1 MDTSG
6 ASTASTV
13 KAGPWQS
20 RNYRLQIASAVISA
34 LGTAAAPVASA
45 FAILDTGGSGTAVGL
60 VSAAGTVPAVLFFVI
75 GGVVADR
82 LPRHLVIVVA
92 NLVSALAQAL
102 FALVVLT
109 QTVKLWQLVIFAAV
123 NGLAIAFRMPAT
135 EGLLM
140 RSVDRAYASKAFA
153 IFRTGLNG
161 AQVAGAALGGVLVAG
176 VGPGWVLAFDAAT
189 FLLASVVGMRMQVE
203 GRLRKRAGLV
213 SELREGWTEF
223 AGRRWLWSVV
233 AQFAVV
239 NAVGVGAFAVLGALA
254 ADRQFDGARDWGF
267 ILSCDAIGMIFGGL
281 LMVRLRP
288 RRLLVSGA
296 SAALL
301 LALPLAA
308 FAAGAPLL
316 VVCAASLLAGIG
328 VEIFSVNW
336 MTTLRQEVPHEKF
349 SRIAA
354 YEALGS
360 FGLTPLGAAA
370 AGPAAD
376 RLGLDR
382 TLWFATGA
390 IVAATALVLA
400 VPDVRKMQREP
411 EDDAAGS
418 GGPPGPR

>member
-1 MDTSG
+1 LATTNTSV
-6 ASTASTV
+6 A
-13 KAGPWQS
+13 PWLS
-20 RNYRLQIASAVISA
+20 RDYRLQVAGAVIST
-34 LGTAAAPVASA
+34 LGTTAAPVATA
-45 FAILDTGGSGTAVGL
+45 FAILDAGGSGTAVGL
-60 VSAAGTVPAVLFFVI
+60 VSASGTLPAVLFFVI

-82 LPRHLVIVVA
+82 LPRHLVIVCA

-102 FALVVLT
+102 FALVVFT
-109 QTVKLWQLVIFAAV
+109 HSVRLWELMLFAAV

-140 RSVDRAYASKAFA
+140 RSVDRAHASKAFA

-161 AQVAGAALGGVLVAG
+161 AQVAGAALGGVLVSAF
-176 VGPGWVLAFDAAT
+176 GPGWVLAFDAAT
-189 FLLASVVGMRMQVE
+189 FLLAGGLGVMMRVE
-203 GRLRKRAGLV
+203 GRLRQRAGMV
-213 SELREGWTEF
+213 AELREGWREF
-223 AGRRWLWSVV
+223 VGRRWLWSVV

-239 NAVGVGAFAVLGALA
+239 NAVGVGAFGVLGAFA
-254 ADRQFDGARDWGF
+254 ADRQLDGARDWGF
-267 ILSCDAIGMIFGGL
+267 ILSCDAIGMILGGL

-296 SAALL
+296 SAAML

-308 FAAGAPLL
+308 FAAGAPLT
-316 VVCAASLLAGIG
+316 VICAASLLAGVG

-336 MTTLRQEVPHEKF
+336 MTTLRQEIPHDRF

-376 RLGLDR
+376 RLGLER
-382 TLWFATGA
+382 TMWCAAAA
-390 IVAATALVLA
+390 ILAATALVLTI
-400 VPDVRKMQREP
+400 PDVRTMRRAPDHDTAE
-411 EDDAAGS
+411 
-418 GGPPGPR
+418 